1 MNTIIFLATAWG
13 MSNGGINT
21 FNYHLCKAFAKK
33 YGEAFKVVCVS
44 YNVSAQE
51 RRKMKQDVN
60 LDLVSMSTEK
70 DFIEHPEEII
80 NKLLS
85 NKIIISGSQVL
96 WIGHDIH
103 TGFIACECRDRVKGS
118 KVAIIH
124 HMAYK
129 EYYPMMSDSEE
140 RIMDKEQ
147 KQEELLRRADYI
159 FANGPKLYDSA
170 KYLCEDYEGS
180 KVIQILP
187 GLSDIIPQE
196 MPPKELSAIVFGR
209 IEESDKNNAV
219 IKQPYLAVA
228 AWGQYLKEI
237 RNEGFSDSSR
247 MYVVGYDK
255 DKIDEAN
262 RNLKN
267 FVETYT
273 KGAESIS
280 ACSYL
285 DQKNLYRILRKQSLS
300 FMLSREEGF
309 GLAGMESISAGVPV
323 IISQNSGL
331 YQFLKENRLENLVL
345 HIPIEGSFKYP
356 FFSQRDLKRS
366 VLKIREYNNNKMKWK
381 QDTLRLKHALER
393 LNLTWEHCAEDIM
406 NSFNVS
412 IAENIQDISEKQVFC
427 DLKKKLVNKK
437 IEKKVFEEIKSGFEI
452 QFFKDADIRKWF
464 QREKI
469 YKKLDQK
476 TAENNWSIL
485 LVSGPK
491 GSGKARTIYYWLC
504 ANNVGAKQIT
514 YFDAKSIRDTN
525 ILMDQWEIF
534 YRKQKVSSETDIYL
548 FVDNCG
554 NIDSYEYYDIFI
566 RLIKKYN
573 NLKLVAFSEKKFV
586 YSALLQEYCNVELFW
601 LGSLKKQEVQK
612 YLRDVFHIRNFTDKD
627 IEKLKCTGYNP
638 EQIRKFIEYIHSG
651 LNLDAAVKRF
661 EKIDYPRCIDV
672 DVLELLSEDEKRLAG
687 LFSMFE
693 YTFSK
698 KEASRFQEIFDLE
711 ECQLIG
717 LLQNNILINNSKWN
731 YRIEP
736 IYRHYFMAQLD
747 EDERQKACLEIAGY
761 YERTYNYG
769 LRNRR
774 ESTTDLLCGIE
785 ACKYYQKI
793 GQYEKVNNLLNKR
806 KVYRKAVRSAY
817 YQSILD
823 VLQIQY
829 EKRDSISK
837 DYWNIYQ
844 YVFCL
849 VRVGDF
855 IKAEKVIMSLDPD
868 KIEPECRTAIFRLN
882 CEIKY
887 EYMSASEVL
896 QYMDDKSNVW
906 SDNRYN
912 TVDRQLSIFRA
923 ELLIVQH
930 QFDEVEKI
938 CDNNFIKPDQKDSK
952 AQRKVKY
959 DTAVTGTVKL
969 IMQNERGDKI
979 DHDFMNKI
987 EELFRELKDVRGISW
1002 LLGLKGEILTKE
1014 GGNGDEFFRYSI
1026 EKRSKMRDCSKEY
1039 KLWLNRIRDMISDEE
1054 LCGMVDQ
1061 EIKRVNF

>member
-427 DLKKKLVNKK
+427 DLKKNLL
-437 IEKKVFEEIKSGFEI
+437 
-452 QFFKDADIRKWF
+452 IRK
-464 QREKI
+464 
-469 YKKLDQK
+469 
-476 TAENNWSIL
+476 
-485 LVSGPK
+485 
-491 GSGKARTIYYWLC
+491 
-504 ANNVGAKQIT
+504 
-514 YFDAKSIRDTN
+514 
-525 ILMDQWEIF
+525 
-534 YRKQKVSSETDIYL
+534 
-548 FVDNCG
+548 
-554 NIDSYEYYDIFI
+554 
-566 RLIKKYN
+566 
-573 NLKLVAFSEKKFV
+573 
-586 YSALLQEYCNVELFW
+586 
-601 LGSLKKQEVQK
+601 
-612 YLRDVFHIRNFTDKD
+612 
-627 IEKLKCTGYNP
+627 
-638 EQIRKFIEYIHSG
+638 
-651 LNLDAAVKRF
+651 
-661 EKIDYPRCIDV
+661 
-672 DVLELLSEDEKRLAG
+672 
-687 LFSMFE
+687 
-693 YTFSK
+693 
-698 KEASRFQEIFDLE
+698 
-711 ECQLIG
+711 
-717 LLQNNILINNSKWN
+717 
-731 YRIEP
+731 
-736 IYRHYFMAQLD
+736 
-747 EDERQKACLEIAGY
+747 
-761 YERTYNYG
+761 
-769 LRNRR
+769 
-774 ESTTDLLCGIE
+774 
-785 ACKYYQKI
+785 
-793 GQYEKVNNLLNKR
+793 
-806 KVYRKAVRSAY
+806 
-817 YQSILD
+817 
-823 VLQIQY
+823 
-829 EKRDSISK
+829 
-837 DYWNIYQ
+837 
-844 YVFCL
+844 
-849 VRVGDF
+849 
-855 IKAEKVIMSLDPD
+855 
-868 KIEPECRTAIFRLN
+868 
-882 CEIKY
+882 
-887 EYMSASEVL
+887 
-896 QYMDDKSNVW
+896 
-906 SDNRYN
+906 
-912 TVDRQLSIFRA
+912 
-923 ELLIVQH
+923 
-930 QFDEVEKI
+930 
-938 CDNNFIKPDQKDSK
+938 
-952 AQRKVKY
+952 
-959 DTAVTGTVKL
+959 
-969 IMQNERGDKI
+969 
-979 DHDFMNKI
+979 
-987 EELFRELKDVRGISW
+987 
-1002 LLGLKGEILTKE
+1002 
-1014 GGNGDEFFRYSI
+1014 
-1026 EKRSKMRDCSKEY
+1026 
-1039 KLWLNRIRDMISDEE
+1039 
-1054 LCGMVDQ
+1054 
-1061 EIKRVNF
+1061 